1 MLSGRPNKKS
11 GRTKSQVAAAVVSA
25 VIGLLCGGAALAQG
39 DEEEIV
45 PTSVDELLEA
55 IEDTL
60 EEHDVPAVG
69 LALVGADGP
78 IYVGSLGTADVA
90 TQKNADANT
99 IYRIGS
105 TSKMFV
111 ALAVL
116 QLVEEGRLSLD
127 DKVADL
133 VPEIEFEN
141 RWEDTDPVRVVHLLE
156 HTTGWDDIHLR
167 EYAHNDPT
175 PATLKEGLDY
185 HPRSRTSRWKPGTRS
200 SYCNSGP
207 PVAAYIVQKITGQDF
222 EDYVAENFFAPLKM
236 SSATYRLTEGVR
248 QHGATLY
255 SDGVAENYWHI
266 IMRPS
271 GSINASPT
279 DMARF
284 LPLFLGRGT
293 VDGVQFVLP
302 ESIDRM
308 ERAETN
314 NAAALGLEAGYGLHN
329 YTSPH
334 KSWVYHSHNGGVAGG
349 LTEFAYLPEAEV
361 GYAFMINSESGAA
374 YGEISDLI
382 RNFQTYA
389 LQKPAVPEAVA
400 LSDTEREIEGFYQ
413 PINPRPQ
420 LFYFLGRILGV
431 ERLWLEDGKLMHK
444 PLLGGETE
452 QYRFAGN
459 GLYRS
464 SESGLIEL
472 ARAEDPL
479 AGAVVHVGARVIQP
493 IPSFVAYG
501 QLVIAALWGL
511 VIATSFLYFLIWGV
525 RKLRGKIPPGP
536 ATRIRV
542 WPLLAGSSIV
552 ALVVLFSI
560 GASSTAK
567 MFEQLGAPSPISI
580 GIMLTSMAFA
590 LFALLGFSAA
600 VKYRGAAMNRV
611 NYWYCAFSSSIH
623 FVVALYLL
631 WFGVIG
637 IQIWG

>member
-1 MLSGRPNKKS
+1 MSLDCHDAGGDRTI
-11 GRTKSQVAAAVVSA
+11 GRTTFLSVIAV
-25 VIGLLCGGAALAQG
+25 GLVCLGPAFAQD

-45 PTSVDELLEA
+45 PTTVAELLES
-55 IEDTL
+55 IDDVL

-69 LALVGADGP
+69 LALVDADGP
-78 IYVGSLGTADVA
+78 VFVGSLGTADVA
-90 TQKNADANT
+90 TSREADADT

-141 RWEDTDPVRVVHLLE
+141 PWEDTDPVRVVHLLE

-207 PVAAYIVQKITGQDF
+207 PVAAYIVQKITGQNF
-222 EDYVAENFFAPLKM
+222 EAYVGENFFSPLKM
-236 SSATYRLTEGVR
+236 TSATYLLTESVR

-255 SDGVAENYWHI
+255 SNGVAEDYWHI

-271 GSINASPT
+271 GSINASPK
-279 DMARF
+279 DMAQF
-284 LPLFLGRGT
+284 LSLFLGRGS
-293 VDGVQFVLP
+293 VDGAQYVSA

-308 ERAETN
+308 ERAESN
-314 NAAALGLEAGYGLHN
+314 NAAGMGLEAGYGLHN

-334 KSWVYHSHNGGVAGG
+334 DSWVYHSHNGGVAGG
-349 LTEFAYLPEAEV
+349 LTEFAYLPEAER
-361 GYAFMINSESGAA
+361 GYAFMINSGSGIA
-374 YGEISDLI
+374 YREISDLI
-382 RNFQTYA
+382 RNFQTHA
-389 LQKPAVPEAVA
+389 LEEPAVPGGVPLTDA
-400 LSDTEREIEGFYQ
+400 DREIEGYYQ

-420 LFYFLGRILGV
+420 ASHFLGRVFGV
-431 ERLWLEDGKLMHK
+431 ERLWIENDELMEK
-444 PLLGGETE
+444 PLLGSDTK
-452 QYRFAGN
+452 QYRYAGN

-464 SESGLIEL
+464 PESGLIEL
-472 ARAEDPL
+472 ARTEDPL
-479 AGAVVHVGARVIQP
+479 VGAVVHVGARVIQP
-493 IPSFVAYG
+493 IPSYVAYG
-501 QLVIAALWGL
+501 QLIVTALWGL
-511 VIATSFLYFLIWGV
+511 VIVTSFLYFLIWGV
-525 RKLRGKIPPGP
+525 RKLRGKIPAGP
-536 ATRIRV
+536 AMRVRV
-542 WPLLAGSSIV
+542 WPLLAGLSIV
-552 ALVVLFSI
+552 AVVLLFSI
-560 GASSTAK
+560 GASSTST
-567 MFEQLGAPSPISI
+567 MFEQLGAPSPVSI
-580 GIMLTSMAFA
+580 GIMLASLAFA
-590 LFALLGFSAA
+590 LFAFLGVSAA
-600 VKYRGAAMNRV
+600 VKYRRADMNRV
-611 NYWYCAFSSSIH
+611 NYWYCAFSSSVH

-637 IQIWG
+637 IQVWG